1 MSHERQPWY
10 ARLSLR
16 SRMVLVA
23 ASAVAAVV
31 VVGGVLTLL
40 VVRAHL
46 IETADEVGAARAEQ
60 IAALAGRGTLPQRLV
75 VADDLEAAAQVIR
88 DGEVIS
94 STHSASGRDML
105 GLPEQPLDSEAVI
118 EIDRLPIDDDGPF
131 RVTALGTST
140 PAGVATVYVV
150 VDIED
155 TNEAIAAFI
164 TAGVVGLT
172 LLVIAVSIVCWVVIG
187 RTLVPVDAISQHAE
201 LITGQ
206 RLDQRVPVPHA
217 KDEVHRLAR
226 TINDMLTRLELSAR
240 KQERFVADA
249 AHELRTPLASLRVRL
264 ETVLARGSVGTDGQL
279 VPDLLAETLRL
290 SSLVDHL
297 LLLARSDA
305 GFTTTMTPVDL
316 DDVVRD
322 VLSGCPKGPVEP
334 CTGVVEPVQ
343 VQGEAS
349 LLEQVVRNLVDNAV
363 RHARSSVE
371 VSLRREGDSAL
382 LTVDDDGSGIPPF
395 ARTEVFHRFV
405 RLDEDRGRNGGGVG
419 LGLAIVEAIVRLHA
433 GTVEAGDS
441 PAGGA
446 RLTVRLPVAD
456 GAAVSPD
463 PRVGKW
469 APVSARSRRG

>member
-1 MSHERQPWY
+1 MSHDRQPWR

-31 VVGGVLTLL
+31 VAGGVLTLL
-40 VVRAHL
+40 VVRAQL

-60 IAALAGRGTLPQRLV
+60 IAALAARGTLPQQLV
-75 VADDLEAAAQVIR
+75 VVDDLEAAAQVIR

-94 STHSASGRDML
+94 STHLASGGDLL
-105 GLPEQPLDSEAVI
+105 GLPEQPLDSETVI
-118 EIDRLPIDDDGPF
+118 DVDRLPIDDDGPF

-140 PAGVATVYVV
+140 PTGIATVYVV
-150 VDIED
+150 VDMED
-155 TNEAIAAFI
+155 INDAIAAFI
-164 TAGVVGLT
+164 TGGMVGLA

-187 RTLVPVDAISQHAE
+187 RTLAPVGAISQQAE

-206 RLDQRVPVPHA
+206 RLDQRVPVPFA

-249 AHELRTPLASLRVRL
+249 AHELRTPLASVRLRL
-264 ETVLARGSVGTDGQL
+264 ETAQARGRTDTDGQL

-290 SSLVDHL
+290 SSVVEQL

-305 GFTTTMTPVDL
+305 GLTTTMTPVDL

-322 VLSGCPKGPVEP
+322 VLRGCPMFPVEL
-334 CTGVVEPVQ
+334 CSGVVEPVQ
-343 VQGEAS
+343 VQGEAG

-363 RHARSSVE
+363 RHAQSSVE
-371 VSLRREGDSAL
+371 VSLKREADRAL
-382 LTVDDDGSGIPPF
+382 LTVDDDGSGIPPS

-405 RLDEDRGRNGGGVG
+405 RLDEDRGRGGGGVG
-419 LGLAIVEAIVRLHA
+419 LGLAIVEAIVRLHS
-433 GTVEAGDS
+433 GTVEACDS

-446 RLTVRLPVAD
+446 RLAVRLPVA
-456 GAAVSPD
+456 
-463 PRVGKW
+463 
-469 APVSARSRRG
+469 